1 MGVGRVQQRRAEG
14 HGAAIWREM
23 QRGGSGSE
31 DRHSVLLL
39 QRDFAAYVAATV
51 SPHSR
56 RRRRPIVYVSRSRLL
71 GLKAFLATAFLM
83 LGDYNVVLGMTLE
96 RHISRI
102 GQKAAVHE
110 HGIA

>member
-1 MGVGRVQQRRAEG
+1 
-14 HGAAIWREM
+14 M

-56 RRRRPIVYVSRSRLL
+56 RRRRPIIYVSRSRLL

-83 LGDYNVVLGMTLE
+83 LGYYNVAPGMTLE

-110 HGIA
+110 HGIT